1 MGGLL
6 NFLGI
11 LANNLTLWLAVLGPL
26 IIGKSLTRVRR
37 KVSDKIIDDEG
48 DAEYKDH
55 QFSEVRQHL
64 KEGSWA
70 MALADITMQI
80 FTFLVPLIYL
90 PIYFFNNYSSRL
102 KNFTELSLHDNTLWF
117 ICLIFC
123 VIDLLLL
130 IFVVFPGD
138 FLEPEDVIEFRV
150 SYEYN
155 VIPPYVTTTYIRL
168 FVIIF
173 AILVTCMEVSYTMN
187 NA

>member
-1 MGGLL
+1 MDGLL
-6 NFLGI
+6 SFLGI

-26 IIGKSLTRVRR
+26 IIGKSLAQVRR
-37 KVSDKIIDDEG
+37 KLSDKILDDDE
-48 DAEYKDH
+48 DSEYRDH

-70 MALADITMQI
+70 MAIADITMQT

-102 KNFTELSLHDNTLWF
+102 ENISEVSFCNDALWI
-117 ICLIFC
+117 ICLSFC
-123 VIDLLLL
+123 VTDLLLL
-130 IFVVFPGD
+130 LFVVIPGD

-173 AILVTCMEVSYTMN
+173 ALLITWMDVAYTMN
-187 NA
+187 NV

>member
-26 IIGKSLTRVRR
+26 IIGKSLTHVRR
-37 KVSDKIIDDEG
+37 KLSDKILDDDG

-70 MALADITMQI
+70 MAIADITMQI
-80 FTFLVPLIYL
+80 YTFLVPLIYL
-90 PIYFFNNYSSRL
+90 PIYFVNNYSTRL
-102 KNFTELSLHDNTLWF
+102 KNISELSLYDNALWL
-117 ICLIFC
+117 ICLLFC
-123 VIDLLLL
+123 LVDLLLL
-130 IFVVFPGD
+130 FFVVIPSD
-138 FLEPEDVIEFRV
+138 FLEPEDVVEFRV

-155 VIPPYVTTTYIRL
+155 VIPPYATITYIRL

-173 AILVTCMEVSYTMN
+173 AVLVTCMEVAYTMN
-187 NA
+187 NV